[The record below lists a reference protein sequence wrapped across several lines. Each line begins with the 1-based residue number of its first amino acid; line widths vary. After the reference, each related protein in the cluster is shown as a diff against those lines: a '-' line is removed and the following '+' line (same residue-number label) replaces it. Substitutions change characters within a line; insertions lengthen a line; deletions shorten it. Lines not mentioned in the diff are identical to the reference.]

1 MRGLERSQ
9 TASNRIVLVNLEIA
23 LESTNAVVDFVHPV
37 LLPLIRD
44 RKLRLPREIIQY
56 RQNRSQGCRCRS
68 RSGARSQ

>member
-9 TASNRIVLVNLEIA
+9 TASNRILLVNLEIA

-44 RKLRLPREIIQY
+44 RKLRLSREIIQY
-56 RQNRSQGCRCRS
+56 GHDRTQGWRCRA
-68 RSGARSQ
+68 RSGALSQ